1 MLDCALFD
9 IDGVLVDVRASYNE
23 AIKKTVEFIVK
34 RKGLVTDGIILRFR
48 QSGGFNNDADTSYA
62 IALSIMANPQTTV
75 EKARRFLLK
84 VAQNADETGIESV
97 EKFLAPYGIEK
108 HKDVLMYP
116 APVRDSYIGRVF
128 DELFYGPELFKKQ
141 NGVSP
146 RYCSPTRPLIKNDRL
161 AVSRQTMKLL
171 HKEFAGN
178 MGIVSGRSRLA
189 AEYSLAPII
198 RYFDADACVFLEDE
212 KREYAKPNPYAVK
225 KAMSAMNAKSALYA
239 GDSAEDMMM
248 ARRAQKEAG
257 YAIAFVGI
265 YGFSPRPALTVR
277 QFREQGAD
285 AIART
290 ANHLPKLL
298 NKVKPA

>member
-1 MLDCALFD
+1 MLDCTLFD
-9 IDGVLVDVRASYNE
+9 IDGVLVDVRRSYNE
-23 AIKKTVEFIVK
+23 AIKKTVEFVLK
-34 RKGLVTDGIILRFR
+34 RRGLVTDGLILRLR

-62 IALSIMANPQTTV
+62 IALAIMANPQPTIA
-75 EKARRFLLK
+75 KARRFLLD
-84 VAQNADETGIESV
+84 VAENADETGIESV
-97 EKFLAPYGIEK
+97 EKYLAPYGIEK
-108 HKDVLMYP
+108 HKEILAYP

-128 DELFYGPELFKKQ
+128 DELFYGPKLFEKQ

-146 RYCSPTRPLIKNDRL
+146 KYCNPKRPLIKNDRL
-161 AVSRQTMKLL
+161 AVSRATMKLL

-189 AEYSLAPII
+189 AEYSLAPIME
-198 RYFDADACVFLEDE
+198 YFNASACVFLEDE

-225 KAMSAMNAKSALYA
+225 RAMSAMGATTALYA

-265 YGFSPRPALTVR
+265 YGFSPQPALTIR

-285 AIART
+285 AIAKT
-290 ANHLPKLL
+290 ADRLPKILY
-298 NKVKPA
+298 KVKPA